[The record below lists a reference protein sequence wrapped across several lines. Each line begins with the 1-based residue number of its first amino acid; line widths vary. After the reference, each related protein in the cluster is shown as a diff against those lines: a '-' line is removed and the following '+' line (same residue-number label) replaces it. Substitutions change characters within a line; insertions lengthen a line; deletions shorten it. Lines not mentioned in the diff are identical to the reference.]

1 MSSAKLYVSTNVVE
15 RLSRSGNG
23 TGVSKVH
30 SDDSKAFDTS
40 FVIGDSNTTG
50 RSNSTMPVK
59 QSLSFYND
67 SLILSQSNII
77 DHLVPL
83 QITVIL
89 LVLIFFIDFDF
100 LLR

>member
-50 RSNSTMPVK
+50 RSNSTIAVK
-59 QSLSFYND
+59 QS
-67 SLILSQSNII
+67 Q
-77 DHLVPL
+77 
-83 QITVIL
+83 
-89 LVLIFFIDFDF
+89 F
-100 LLR
+100 L